1 VRRVVSRGI
10 DVETDRSFTPAL
22 FTRAV
27 RDALTTKAPIE
38 RQATLLD
45 ELITTP
51 QIKRE
56 LE

>member
-27 RDALTTKAPIE
+27 RDALTTKPPIE